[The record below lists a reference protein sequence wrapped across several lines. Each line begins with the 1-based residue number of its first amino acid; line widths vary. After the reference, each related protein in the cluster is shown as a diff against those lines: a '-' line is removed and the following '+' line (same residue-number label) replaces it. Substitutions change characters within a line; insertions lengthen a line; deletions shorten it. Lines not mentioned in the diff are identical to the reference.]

1 MTRFRSKFGLSLFYL
16 ISTVLIEIMTFKM
29 LDIGFL
35 PKNFMYDL
43 GLILMFVGIIFIIP
57 NYLAQYIVSM
67 IMIIGQVVLMY
78 VNYSLYHLYGDVFSF
93 DMIRLFN
100 ETKQA
105 ITSDFTYIWLIVFL
119 VALVLVIGTVGFLI
133 YKSLRTYRMPFYKN
147 FSVFMIMIL
156 LVVQGLGLSVYT
168 QQSIALSATAD
179 INDENYVLSD
189 AFLRDT
195 TMLKIAS
202 LKSLGTYGYYVNNIM
217 NLLSNTANEAVI
229 KQASSYFNAGEIHD
243 ETASNVFGVD
253 EGNNVLAI
261 MMESL
266 EWYGFSDGTKNSR
279 IFSKELTPNIYALI
293 QEGFVGTDFFSKSK
307 TNISEGIGILGSF
320 PIGKLMGQVATS
332 STESYYGFS
341 LPNILKSKGYDTGY
355 YHGYNG
361 SFYDRNS
368 THTHLGFD
376 HTYFG
381 DDANDGKLAWGVF
394 PKEEDFVYEAIENG
408 KLIPE
413 GKKFYNFYT
422 TLTTHGSY
430 TNDKSK
436 DNADRNQYKEEVLNS
451 QWYQNAKVAYPDT
464 STLEYLA
471 NYEASVVGLDH
482 AIGVMVNRLKELG
495 IYDTTTIVLY
505 SDHNAYYHTLSN
517 TIKGVSSTN
526 YSDTDLNTVPMII
539 KSKGLHDKIKSA
551 GYRYYN
557 EAGNFNKKY
566 NPDGVLACPDKYGNI
581 YDGSSPFDVAVDRYI
596 PSTDRFCSAYD
607 VVPTILDLLGISF
620 NTNLYPGNSLFKV
633 LPQTMN
639 VYRDAEHPD
648 EVVEEYIVA
657 YYSHTGGLF
666 GRYGNTKD
674 MDDFDYNYPGSVNYG
689 NYPDKFKLVCKKL
702 LLQLNCVA
710 TLYSYGTYTKI
721 DSAKLSKTSA

>member
-16 ISTVLIEIMTFKM
+16 ISTILIEIMTFQM
-29 LDIGFL
+29 LDIGLL

-105 ITSDFTYIWLIVFL
+105 ITSDFTYIWLIIFL
-119 VALVLVIGTVGFLI
+119 VVLVLFIGTVGFFI

-156 LVVQGLGLSVYT
+156 LVVQGLGISVYT

-217 NLLSNTANEAVI
+217 NLLSNTANDAVI
-229 KQASSYFNAGEIHD
+229 KQATNYFNSGKIHD
-243 ETASNVFGVD
+243 ETSSNVFGVD
-253 EGNNVLAI
+253 EGNNVLVI

-266 EWYGFSDGTKNSR
+266 EWYGFSNGTKNSR
-279 IFSKELTPNIYALI
+279 IFSKELTPNIYNLI
-293 QEGFVGTDFFSKSK
+293 QDGFVATDFFAKSK

-332 STESYYGFS
+332 STESYFGFS
-341 LPNILKSKGYDTGY
+341 LPNILKEKGYDTGY
-355 YHGYNG
+355 YHGFNG
-361 SFYDRNS
+361 SFYDRDS

-376 HTYFG
+376 HIYFG
-381 DDANDGKLAWGVF
+381 DDANDGNLTWGEF
-394 PKEEDFVYEAIENG
+394 PQESQFVYDAIDYG

-422 TLTTHGSY
+422 TLNTHGAY
-430 TNDKSK
+430 TNDKSIG
-436 DNADRNQYKEEVLNS
+436 NVDREVYKQKVLDSNWYKE
-451 QWYQNAKVAYPDT
+451 AKSAYIYST
-464 STLEYLA
+464 TLEYLV
-471 NYEASVVGLDH
+471 NYEASVVGLDY
-482 AIGVMVNRLKELG
+482 AIGVMIDRLKELN

-517 TIKGVSSTN
+517 IIKGVASTN
-526 YSDTDLNTVPMII
+526 YADTELNTVPMII
-539 KSKGLHDKIKSA
+539 KSKGLNDKIKSN
-551 GYRYYN
+551 GFYHYN
-557 EAGNFNKKY
+557 NNGEYSKEY
-566 NPDGVLACPDKYGNI
+566 NLDGVIACPDKYDNTEEGSLPNDNI
-581 YDGSSPFDVAVDRYI
+581 VDRCIY
-596 PSTDRFCSAYD
+596 STDRFCSAYD
-607 VVPTILDLLGISF
+607 ILPTILDLLGIPF
-620 NTNLYPGNSLFKV
+620 NTSLYPGNSLFV
-633 LPQTMN
+633 ELPQKMN
-639 VYRDAEHPD
+639 VFRNESNPQT
-648 EVVEEYIVA
+648 VEEYIVA

-666 GRYGNTKD
+666 GKYGNTKD
-674 MDDFDYNYPGSVNYG
+674 MDDFEFIYPQNIEYNS
-689 NYPDKFKLVCKKL
+689 YPDKFKQVCKNL

-710 TLYSYGTYTKI
+710 TLYSYGTYRNINHISTQNI
-721 DSAKLSKTSA
+721 TT

>member
-1 MTRFRSKFGLSLFYL
+1 
-16 ISTVLIEIMTFKM
+16 MTFAM

-43 GLILMFVGIIFIIP
+43 GIILMFVGIIFIIP

-67 IMIIGQVVLMY
+67 IMILGQVVLMY

-105 ITSDFTYIWLIVFL
+105 ITSDFTYVWLIIFL
-119 VALVLVIGTVGFLI
+119 VALVLVVGTVGFFI

-217 NLLSNTANEAVI
+217 NLLSNTANEAVL
-229 KQASSYFNAGEIHD
+229 KQATSYFEAGKIHN
-243 ETASNVFGVD
+243 ESSSNVFGVD
-253 EGNNVLAI
+253 EGNNVLVI

-279 IFSKELTPNIYALI
+279 IFSPELTPNIYNLI
-293 QEGFVGTDFFSKSK
+293 QEGFVATDFFSKSK
-307 TNISEGIGILGSF
+307 TNISEGVGFLGSF
-320 PIGKLMGQVATS
+320 PIGKLMGQVASS

-341 LPNILKSKGYDTGY
+341 LPNILKSRGYDTGY

-361 SFYDRNS
+361 SFYDRDS

-381 DDANDGKLAWGVF
+381 DDANDGKMTWGTF
-394 PKEEDFVYEAIENG
+394 PQESQFVQDAIDYG
-408 KLIPE
+408 QLIPE
-413 GKKFYNFYT
+413 GKKFFNFYT
-422 TLTTHGSY
+422 TVTTHGAYSNEKSY
-430 TNDKSK
+430 N
-436 DNADRNQYKEEVLNS
+436 NADRSEYKQKVLESN
-451 QWYQNAKVAYPDT
+451 WYQEAKSAYIY
-464 STLEYLA
+464 SNTLEYLV
-471 NYEASVVGLDH
+471 NYEASVVGLDY
-482 AIGVMVNRLKELG
+482 AVGVMVDRLKDLG

-517 TIKGVSSTN
+517 TIKGVASTN
-526 YSDTDLNTVPMII
+526 YSDTDLNTVPLII
-539 KSKGLHDKIKSA
+539 KSKGLNNKIMSS

-557 EAGNFNKKY
+557 DAGEFNTNY
-566 NPDGVLACPDKYGNI
+566 NKEGVLACPDKNGNTK
-581 YDGSSPFDVAVDRYI
+581 DGSSVYDKALDRYI

-607 VVPTILDLLGISF
+607 VLPTILDLLGIPF
-620 NTNLYPGNSLFKV
+620 NTNLYPGNSLFTELSQK
-633 LPQTMN
+633 MN
-639 VYRDAEHPD
+639 VYRDAIHPD

-666 GRYGNTKD
+666 GKYGNTKD
-674 MDDFDYNYPGSVNYG
+674 MDEFEFDYPGNVNYG
-689 NYPDKFKLVCKKL
+689 NYPDKFKQACKKL

-710 TLYSYGTYTKI
+710 TLYSYGTYTKLNTTRTN
-721 DSAKLSKTSA
+721 SLA